1 MKSSYRQMRVLVL
14 FDLPSVL
21 KSEKRSY
28 VRFRKALLD
37 DGFIMLQYSI
47 YMRFC
52 RNLKDSEKHIVRVKA
67 IAPKDGNIRIL
78 TITEHQYE
86 EMVIVIG
93 ELSETEKKVGNDY
106 VVVIE

>member
-1 MKSSYRQMRVLVL
+1 MRVLVL

-52 RNLKDSEKHIVRVKA
+52 RNLKTQKNTLFV
-67 IAPKDGNIRIL
+67 
-78 TITEHQYE
+78 
-86 EMVIVIG
+86 
-93 ELSETEKKVGNDY
+93 
-106 VVVIE
+106 